1 MTETTSFADSTSIQL
16 TEEPPRSALQRF
28 GAYFVRTPALWTYV
42 VLAVLVIVFSI
53 LSSGNFATTANLK
66 SMLVDGSL
74 LLIIAVGMTMVIITS
89 GIDLSVG
96 AVSIFAS
103 VIAAKVMG
111 AIGGEGTG
119 AILAGLVAAVVIG
132 VLWGVVNGIMV
143 GYLRIVA
150 LIATLGS
157 LGMATGLALV
167 ITSGVNVRSVPTT
180 LLLGFGNGSLF
191 GVPWLIVV
199 AVIVAVI
206 GYLYLSKTRAGL
218 YLYSVGSNED
228 GALRSGVKVR
238 FNIAS
243 VYAISGALAG
253 LAGFLSLARFG
264 TTALAGHTTD
274 NLQAIAAV
282 VLGGTSLFGG
292 RGGIGGTIAG
302 VFIPVVLANGFV
314 ILGLEPF
321 WQQFAIG
328 LVLVLAVFADQVRR
342 KRFNQE

>member
-1 MTETTSFADSTSIQL
+1 MTDSTSVAL
-16 TEEPPRSALQRF
+16 TEEHRTPLQRF

-42 VLAVLVIVFSI
+42 VLIFLVIVFSI
-53 LSSGNFATTANLK
+53 LSNGSFGSVANLRNV
-66 SMLVDGSL
+66 LVDGSL
-74 LLIIAVGMTMVIITS
+74 LLIMAVGMTLVIITS

-96 AVSIFAS
+96 AVAIFSS
-103 VIAAKVMG
+103 VVAAQVMG
-111 AIGGEGTG
+111 AMGTDD
-119 AILAGLVAAVVIG
+119 AWTIIAGLVTSVAFGI
-132 VLWGVVNGIMV
+132 LWGIVNGFMV
-143 GYLRIVA
+143 GYLKIVA

-167 ITSGVNVRSVPTT
+167 ITGGVNVRSVPTS
-180 LLLGFGNGSLF
+180 LLIGLGNGSFF
-191 GVPWLIVV
+191 GIPWLVIIAIV
-199 AVIVAVI
+199 VAVI

-218 YLYSVGSNED
+218 YLYAVGSNED
-228 GALRSGVKVR
+228 ATLRAGVKVR

-243 VYAISGALAG
+243 VYVISAALAG
-253 LAGFLSLARFG
+253 LVGFLSLARFG

-292 RGGIGGTIAG
+292 RGGIGGTVAG

-328 LVLVLAVFADQVRR
+328 LVLVLAVYADQVRR
-342 KRFNQE
+342 KRFDQS